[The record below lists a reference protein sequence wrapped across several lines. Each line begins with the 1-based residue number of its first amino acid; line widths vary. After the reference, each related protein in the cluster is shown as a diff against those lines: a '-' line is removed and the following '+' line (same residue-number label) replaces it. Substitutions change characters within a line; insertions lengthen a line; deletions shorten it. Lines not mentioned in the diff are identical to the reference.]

1 MTTDQLHPIGTI
13 HNNGEDMFITLSPEY
28 IPALQALDGFSH
40 LQVLWWFSDFD
51 TKEARTVLETEQP
64 YKNAPAVMGI
74 FATRSP
80 IRPNPIAL
88 TTAPVTYIDY
98 ENGVIHIAYMDANDN
113 TPVLDIKPYTPSM
126 DRIESPAVPAWCSH
140 WPISQEES
148 ADFPWE
154 DQFNF

>member
-1 MTTDQLHPIGTI
+1 MTTYQLHPIGTI

-51 TKEARTVLETEQP
+51 TKEARAVLETEQP
-64 YKNAPAVMGI
+64 
-74 FATRSP
+74 
-80 IRPNPIAL
+80 
-88 TTAPVTYIDY
+88 Y